1 MEKLPVFAIER
12 HRITTDGVG
21 VTTLVGAYGCPLQC
35 KYCLNPHAW
44 NPDTI
49 QKCTYFT
56 VEELLERVKVDDLY
70 FKATGGGVTF
80 GGGESLLH
88 ADFIKAFREVCPKE
102 WTLTAETSLNVNS
115 DLFETALEAVDAF
128 IVDIKDM
135 EPQIYKAYTGQNNE
149 GVLRNLE
156 RLAQNLSAKQV
167 RIRVPHIPGYNE
179 EESIRASVEKLQKTG
194 FTDIEVFPYV
204 LRNVESAEKKRRSER
219 DEIVFNNPLLY

>member
-135 EPQIYKAYTGQNNE
+135 DSQIYKAYTGQNNE
-149 GVLRNLE
+149 KVLYNLE
-156 RLAQNLSAKQV
+156 RLTQNLSAKQA
-167 RIRVPHIPGYNE
+167 RIRVPRIPGYNNE
-179 EESIRASVEKLQKTG
+179 ECVRASVEKLQKAG

-204 LRNVESAEKKRRSER
+204 LRNVENAEKKTKE
-219 DEIVFNNPLLY
+219 